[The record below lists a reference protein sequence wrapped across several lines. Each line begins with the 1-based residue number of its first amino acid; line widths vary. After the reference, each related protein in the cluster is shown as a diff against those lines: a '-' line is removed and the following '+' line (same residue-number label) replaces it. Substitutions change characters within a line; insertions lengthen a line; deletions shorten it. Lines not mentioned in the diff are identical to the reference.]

1 VSTGALLPPVQ
12 GQRASVEVD
21 ERVDGRDLVVPAEL
35 GWVASAL
42 GMTVRLDAGASLSEL
57 DALAGLALRRN
68 PRRAHLLVS
77 RVLGKHL
84 AVDPAVALKAAA
96 RLAAEVV
103 VHSPRSD
110 DGFLVFGF
118 AETATA
124 LGQAVAAALPASVCV
139 LSTRRP
145 GASTIVFAEEHSHA
159 TDHRVL
165 APAAVI
171 NAPRTVVLVDDEL
184 SSGRTAVNTIRAL
197 HREAPHPAYVVAAL
211 LDLRPMASRCEF
223 DLLAAELGVP
233 VQAVSLLSGELHV
246 PSDAPVRVAGIIAD
260 ADEPERPP
268 ADNPAQLVTA
278 FWPPDTRL
286 CARHGWDE
294 SDEAALD
301 AAIRPLAEELLSR
314 IPVQDHRLL
323 VLGTEEL
330 MYAPLRLAAA
340 LADLLVGTGRQVR
353 YQSTTRSP
361 VAPIDR
367 DDYAVRCAL
376 EFAAADEP
384 ERSSFV
390 YNVRPGVADHI
401 IVVTDGGITG
411 PMVDALRGC
420 APVTEVLLR
429 DDVNDRDPASLR
441 VGRGSSPVDK
451 VNDRDPASLRVGRG
465 SSPVDKVN
473 DRDPASLRVGR
484 GSSPVDEVAPQSA
497 GRR

>member
-1 VSTGALLPPVQ
+1 MSTGALLPPVQ
-12 GQRASVEVD
+12 GQRSLTEVQD
-21 ERVDGRDLVVPAEL
+21 RDLVVPAEL

-96 RLAAEVV
+96 RLAAKVV
-103 VHSPRSD
+103 SHSPGD
-110 DGFLVFGF
+110 AAGFLVFGF

-165 APAAVI
+165 ASAEVI

-197 HREAPHPAYVVAAL
+197 HREATHPAYVVAAL
-211 LDLRPMASRCEF
+211 LDLRPAAARREF

-233 VQAVSLLSGELHV
+233 VEAVSLLSGELHI
-246 PSDAPVRVAGIIAD
+246 PSDAPARVAGIVAD
-260 ADEPERPP
+260 ADAPELLP
-268 ADNPAQLVTA
+268 AAHPAQLITA
-278 FWPPDTRL
+278 CWPAKTQL
-286 CARHGWDE
+286 CARHGWDAADE
-294 SDEAALD
+294 SALD
-301 AAIRPLAEELLSR
+301 AAVRPLAEALLAG
-314 IPVQDHRLL
+314 IPASADRLL

-330 MYAPLRLAAA
+330 MYAPLRLASA

-376 EFAAADEP
+376 EFSAPDEP

-401 IVVTDGGITG
+401 IVVTDGGETG
-411 PMVDALRGC
+411 PMINALRGC
-420 APVTEVLLR
+420 AAVSEVLLR
-429 DDVNDRDPASLR
+429 NE
-441 VGRGSSPVDK
+441 VGTLQS
-451 VNDRDPASLRVGRG
+451 VGQ
-465 SSPVDKVN
+465 
-473 DRDPASLRVGR
+473 L
-484 GSSPVDEVAPQSA
+484 
-497 GRR
+497 

>member
-1 VSTGALLPPVQ
+1 MSTGALLPPVRLQ
-12 GQRASVEVD
+12 QPRAEAE
-21 ERVDGRDLVVPAEL
+21 ERDGAVPAEL

-42 GMTVRLDAGASLSEL
+42 GMTVRLQSGASLPEL
-57 DALAGLALRRN
+57 DSLAGLALRRN

-84 AVDPAVALKAAA
+84 AVDPAVALNAAQ
-96 RLAAEVV
+96 RLAAQVLT
-103 VHSPRSD
+103 HSPRCD
-110 DGFLVFGF
+110 ERFLVFGF

-124 LGQAVAAALPASVCV
+124 LGQAVAAALPDSVCV

-145 GASTIVFAEEHSHA
+145 GTSSLVFAEEHSHA

-165 APAAVI
+165 ASAAVV

-197 HREAPHPAYVVAAL
+197 HREAPHPGYVVAAL
-211 LDLRPMASRCEF
+211 LDLRPAASRREF

-233 VQAVSLLSGELHV
+233 VEAVSLLCGELHI
-246 PSDAPVRVAGIIAD
+246 PADAPARVAGIVAD
-260 ADEPERPP
+260 AEEPERLPP
-268 ADNPAQLVTA
+268 AYPTQLIEAGWPAKV
-278 FWPPDTRL
+278 RL
-286 CARHGWDE
+286 CAREGWDAA
-294 SDEAALD
+294 DEAALD
-301 AAIRPLAEELLSR
+301 AAVRPLADIVLAALPASA
-314 IPVQDHRLL
+314 HRLL

-340 LADLLVGTGRQVR
+340 LDELVSGTGSQVR

-376 EFAAADEP
+376 EFSAPDEP

-401 IVVTDGGITG
+401 IVVTDGGHTG
-411 PMVDALRGC
+411 PMIDALRGC
-420 APVTEVLLR
+420 APVMEVLLR
-429 DDVNDRDPASLR
+429 DEVGDRDPASLR
-441 VGRGSSPVDK
+441 VGHGSPPEDEVG
-451 VNDRDPASLRVGRG
+451 DRDPASLRVGHG
-465 SSPVDKVN
+465 SPPENMGPSRPPGPLGTV
-473 DRDPASLRVGR
+473 
-484 GSSPVDEVAPQSA
+484 
-497 GRR
+497 

>member
-1 VSTGALLPPVQ
+1 MSTGAMLPPAYVQ
-12 GQRASVEVD
+12 QSPED
-21 ERVDGRDLVVPAEL
+21 EERRDLLVPAEL

-42 GMTVRLDAGASLSEL
+42 GLTVRLDAGASLSEL
-57 DALAGLALRRN
+57 DSLAGLALRRN

-84 AVDPAVALKAAA
+84 AVDPAVALKAAK

-103 VHSPRSD
+103 AHSPHAD
-110 DGFLVFGF
+110 KGFLVFGF

-165 APAAVI
+165 APAEVI

-197 HREAPHPAYVVAAL
+197 HREAPHPGYVVAAL
-211 LDLRPMASRCEF
+211 LDLRPAASRREF

-233 VQAVSLLSGELHV
+233 VEAVALLSGELHI
-246 PSDAPVRVAGIIAD
+246 PPDAPARVAAIIAG
-260 ADEPERPP
+260 ADEPERLP
-268 ADNPAQLVTA
+268 AAHPAQLVA
-278 FWPPDTRL
+278 AGWPAELRL
-286 CARHGWDE
+286 CARHGWDAA
-294 SDEAALD
+294 DEAALD
-301 AAIRPLAEELLSR
+301 AAVRPLAERLLAG
-314 IPVQDHRLL
+314 IPVSARRLL

-330 MYAPLRLAAA
+330 MYAPLRLAGV
-340 LADLLVGTGRQVR
+340 LGELLTRSGRQVR

-376 EFAAADEP
+376 EFSALDEP
-384 ERSSFV
+384 ERSSYV

-401 IVVTDGGITG
+401 IVVTDGGHTG

-429 DDVNDRDPASLR
+429 DDINSSL
-441 VGRGSSPVDK
+441 
-451 VNDRDPASLRVGRG
+451 
-465 SSPVDKVN
+465 
-473 DRDPASLRVGR
+473 
-484 GSSPVDEVAPQSA
+484 PQPA
-497 GRR
+497 GRL